1 MVSNKRY
8 ITLIEDVTK
17 DHKQQQQNKAEKA
30 KKGIA
35 SDTCK
40 NKSEKIILTS

>member
-17 DHKQQQQNKAEKA
+17 DHKQQQNKAEKA